1 MAEKRKQAKAKQG
14 VPVIAV
20 VLVIVVIV
28 AIVAVVIYNKN
39 KKPEVAA
46 DGTQVNQY
54 AANAKNADDIKIK
67 DSDSDEVKIEKI
79 QGKLELLNKEID
91 EKQSSLD
98 TETEKLNKLYEQY
111 VSIMNESQT
120 GVSTNGTTE
129 DTGAVENGEPTDNT
143 TVMEAE

>member
-1 MAEKRKQAKAKQG
+1 MAEKQKRAKAKSKQG

-28 AIVAVVIYNKN
+28 AIIAIVVYNKN
-39 KKPEVAA
+39 KKPDIAD

-54 AANAKNADDIKIK
+54 AANAKSSDDIKIK

-79 QGKLELLNKEID
+79 QGKLELLNKEIN
-91 EKQSSLD
+91 EKQSEID
-98 TETEKLNKLYEQY
+98 TETQELNKLYENY

-120 GVSTNGTTE
+120 GVSTNG
-129 DTGAVENGEPTDNT
+129 NT
-143 TVMEAE
+143 QAE

>member
-1 MAEKRKQAKAKQG
+1 MAEKKQKAKAKRKQQG
-14 VPVIAV
+14 VPVIAI

-28 AIVAVVIYNKN
+28 AIVAIVIHNKN
-39 KKPEVAA
+39 KEPDIAS

-67 DSDSDEVKIEKI
+67 DSDSNEVKIEKI

-91 EKQSSLD
+91 EKQSEID
-98 TETEKLNKLYEQY
+98 TETQKLNKLYEEY

-120 GVSTNGTTE
+120 GVSTN
-129 DTGAVENGEPTDNT
+129 DN
-143 TVMEAE
+143 AQAQ